1 MDNTQ
6 YLELG
11 KPTQEDFY
19 DVEVQNR
26 NMDIIDRE
34 IKSIDEYRNI
44 DTFSSF
50 SELDIRDDG
59 SLTIDDMLEALN
71 NKHSDLNSNAIFVER
86 IDATSLISPNGEA
99 GQIMV
104 FTRLTGAVLL
114 YVADN
119 KRFFYGVTQY
129 SSGVQYK
136 WQGWKELLNTD
147 SGTFTGTL
155 KINSSSPTLEMTDTS
170 NNGGTK
176 VYKNASS
183 EADYGTYISDI
194 ASDGTCDIL
203 ILRREGSTNA
213 DKISLRV
220 QSADGSTYD
229 TYKIYGEHNKPTPA
243 DIGAATK
250 EEVQTAQST
259 ANTAKTNA
267 ATAQSTANTAKSNA
281 ATAQSTADVAT
292 TKADNAQSSA
302 NMAQTTA
309 DEALSKANNAAT
321 TKTYTVNVSESE
333 WGEDDVNGGY
343 YCEKSV
349 TGLLPTDNPI
359 IDIILGSDID
369 ANEEFISA
377 WSVVT
382 RVVTDTDVI
391 ILYAN
396 ETYPQVALSLQIKVV
411 R

>member
-1 MDNTQ
+1 MADKTQ

-19 DVEVQNR
+19 DIEVQNR
-26 NMDIIDRE
+26 NMDIIDME
-34 IKSIDEYRNI
+34 IKNIDEYRNI

-59 SLTIDDMLEALN
+59 SLTIDDMLVALD
-71 NKHSDLNSNAIFVER
+71 NKHSGDNSNAIFVER

-119 KRFFYGVTQY
+119 KHFFYGVTQY
-129 SSGVQYK
+129 SSGGQYK

-176 VYKNASS
+176 IHKNADSDV
-183 EADYGTYISDI
+183 DYGTYISDI

-259 ANTAKTNA
+259 ADVAKTNA
-267 ATAQSTANTAKSNA
+267 ATAQSTA
-281 ATAQSTADVAT
+281 
-292 TKADNAQSSA
+292 
-302 NMAQTTA
+302 
-309 DEALSKANNAAT
+309 DEALNKANNAAT

-349 TGLLPTDNPI
+349 TGILPTDNPI

-396 ETYPQVALSLQIKVV
+396 ETYPQVALSLQVKVV